1 MQTTFTIQEVT
12 AAQLPAVIALLQ
24 NNKLPVQDIAAGQQ
38 QFWVAMADA
47 TIAGVIAVEQY
58 GEYALLRS
66 MATDAAFRNNGI
78 ATQLVQTVFNFA
90 GNKNLTAVYLL
101 TETAEDYFAKKGFTK
116 VNRQDVPVS
125 IQQSTEFASVC
136 PSTAVVMKK
145 EI

>member
-12 AAQLPAVIALLQ
+12 AAQFPAVIALLQ